1 MKNKDLL
8 DYSFRNFIKFS
19 PRELDIYY
27 DYVSDLSNNSDWV
40 DEDGVYYNEIQDF
53 YKDPKGNVYQLVTVE
68 YPSGNMGERFEV
80 VIDNSGLTQ
89 LTMNDLKE
97 MYLNEYKDEFV
108 NIKINH
114 LREEIVNEYNID
126 FGGREDLT
134 ETMNNFLNNRFKP
147 LIVISSV
154 ADDIPF

>member
-8 DYSFRNFIKFS
+8 NYNERNFIKFS

-40 DEDGVYYNEIQDF
+40 DGEGVYYNEIQDF
-53 YKDPKGNVYQLVTVE
+53 YKDIKGNVYQLVTVE
-68 YPSGNMGERFEV
+68 YPSGNMDEKFEV

-89 LTMNDLKE
+89 LTMNDLKK

-108 NIKINH
+108 NIKVNH
-114 LREEIVNEYNID
+114 LRDEIVSEYNID

-134 ETMNNFLNNRFKP
+134 EAMNTFLNNRFKP
-147 LIVISSV
+147 SIVISGV
-154 ADDIPF
+154 ADDMPF